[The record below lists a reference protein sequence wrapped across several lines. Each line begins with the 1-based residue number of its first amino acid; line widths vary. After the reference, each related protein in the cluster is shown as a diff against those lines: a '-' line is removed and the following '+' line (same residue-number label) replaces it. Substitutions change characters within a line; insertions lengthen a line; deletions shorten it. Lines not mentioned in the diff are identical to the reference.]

1 MSRHKETHHLES
13 HSDDD
18 ESESFF
24 RRHWF
29 WFIVL
34 PGILVF
40 LVVLNWASNSCGS
53 NNSSSEQE
61 PDKSGGFKKALCGIV
76 HGIQKAISA
85 ITSPIVNAWKNLIM
99 LFSIVLG
106 AAGLFWMGKKMGL
119 LGGKETKMFAEAKMA
134 EDKGAKVVV
143 VDENGKPKEAFL
155 VDKNGK
161 IIEGIRPTKS
171 ALKDYN
177 AEVQRRIAANEM
189 AGPPL
194 SESAID
200 AFSGKGHGGFEDSTK
215 ETKSSAKEGITA
227 EGGRIKF
234 SGAGPK

>member
-1 MSRHKETHHLES
+1 M
-13 HSDDD
+13 
-18 ESESFF
+18 
-24 RRHWF
+24 
-29 WFIVL
+29 
-34 PGILVF
+34 
-40 LVVLNWASNSCGS
+40 
-53 NNSSSEQE
+53 
-61 PDKSGGFKKALCGIV
+61 

-143 VDENGKPKEAFL
+143 VEEGGKPKEAFL

-161 IIEGIRPTKS
+161 VLEGIRPTKS
-171 ALKDYN
+171 ALEGYN

-194 SESAID
+194 SESAIK
-200 AFSGKGHGGFEDSTK
+200 AISGEGHGFADSIKDKAGSKKGTG
-215 ETKSSAKEGITA
+215 SAKEGITA

-234 SGAGPK
+234 SGGGRK